1 MNPSGVTTVVTT
13 DSLVAGIAPGNVVP
27 MNGKLRK
34 VRERKGLTQVE
45 LCKRAKLTQGYL
57 SLLESGEKKAPSIAV
72 MKRLAKALGVPVAEL
87 L

>member
-1 MNPSGVTTVVTT
+1 MNATQTPS
-13 DSLVAGIAPGNVVP
+13 DSLAPGIAPGNVVP

-45 LCKRAKLTQGYL
+45 LCKRAKLNQGYL
-57 SLLESGEKKAPSIAV
+57 SMLESGEKKAPSIAV
-72 MKRLAKALGVPVAEL
+72 LKRLAKALGVAVAEL